1 MWKIAISQ
9 PPHFGERRRRPHVS
23 PQEKHISAL
32 LAGGAACSWPV
43 AGRYNLSDGYLAM
56 NWKRNGSCRTS
67 LPRVRGLDSLD
78 TPLINGQVNVT
89 LAEKYPPADS
99 DDWRK

>member
-1 MWKIAISQ
+1 
-9 PPHFGERRRRPHVS
+9 
-23 PQEKHISAL
+23 
-32 LAGGAACSWPV
+32 
-43 AGRYNLSDGYLAM
+43 M

-78 TPLINGQVNVT
+78 TPLINEQVNVT

-99 DDWRK
+99 DDRRK